1 MSNIIMEI
9 IKFINSNVDPFIMQ
23 LLIVPF
29 ISIGLG
35 VFVSRKTKI
44 VFLAPLITFILSF
57 IYTKFFLGL
66 SWEQVLKFEWEFIFS
81 ILSLIITL
89 IFKFKSKKY

>member
-1 MSNIIMEI
+1 MDI

-35 VFVSRKTKI
+35 VFVSRKTRV
-44 VFLAPLITFILSF
+44 VFLAPLITFVLSF

-66 SWEQVLKFEWEFIFS
+66 PWEKILRFEWGFIFS
-81 ILSLIITL
+81 TLSLIIAL